1 MKMLQKLLILTTAVV
16 LTAGQSID
24 ECLKQDSISCVQ
36 KTLYRTA
43 KDFFAKDKL
52 ELVNGVSLVK
62 SNSDDRSAR
71 SGKELA
77 YDQEI
82 DAANDI
88 TERQNTL
95 ENFISDEAGQLL
107 TGRSLRINLAPAFE
121 KIRESARAISESV
134 PPEIRQAVD
143 EVVEGRGKKKGLKAI
158 IPLIIAAKVK
168 LGILATLAYLAI
180 YIIAKK
186 AIFASLISLAIS
198 AFIGLKALWAKKG
211 GYHHDVTAYNSGWS
225 GPISSGGWNGPIS
238 GGYSAPISSGWSS
251 SGGSSGWED
260 PHAYAHSQAY
270 SGHHHH

>member
-1 MKMLQKLLILTTAVV
+1 MQMLKKLLILTTAVV

-43 KDFFAKDKL
+43 KEFFAKDKL

-62 SNSDDRSAR
+62 SNTDDRSAK
-71 SGKELA
+71 SGKGLV

-88 TERQNTL
+88 VERQNTL
-95 ENFISDEAGQLL
+95 ENFISDEAEQLL

-121 KIRESARAISESV
+121 KMRESARAISESV

-143 EVVEGRGKKKGLKAI
+143 DVVEGRGKKKGIKAL
-158 IPLIIAAKVK
+158 IPLVIAAKVK
-168 LGILATLAYLAI
+168 LGLLATLAYFALS
-180 YIIAKK
+180 IIAKK

-211 GYHHDVTAYNSGWS
+211 SYHDVTSYNSGWS
-225 GPISSGGWNGPIS
+225 GPVASGGWSGPIS
-238 GGYSAPISSGWSS
+238 GGWSAPVASGGWAN
-251 SGGSSGWED
+251 GGSSGWED
-260 PHAYAHSQAY
+260 PHAYSHSQAY
-270 SGHHHH
+270 SGYHPH